1 MRIEITDDLE
11 KLEKCNLCPNN
22 CSVNRF
28 SSVGRCKIGANITVA
43 KAYLHTW
50 EEPVIS
56 GKNGSGTIFFSGCSL
71 GCVFCQNYKISS
83 DNFGKEI
90 TPSRLADIFKSLEE
104 KGAENINLVT
114 PTPHVYGIIDALNIY
129 RPNIPIVYNS
139 SGYESVETLKL
150 LDGYV
155 DVYLPDFK
163 YYDNDLAYK
172 FSNVRNYR
180 EITVNAIDEMLRQ
193 TGKPKIENG
202 LIKKGVIIRHLVL
215 PSHTSDSIKVMD
227 EILARYSSNVLV
239 SLMGQ
244 YTPVRH
250 NDKYAELNRKVTP
263 LEYKRVLRY
272 MQNVGLTNGFCQE
285 LDSSATTYIPSF
297 DLEGV

>member
-1 MRIEITDDLE
+1 MIKASYLE

-43 KAYLHTW
+43 KAYLHAW

-114 PTPHVYGIIDALNIY
+114 PTPHVYSIIDALNIY

>member
-1 MRIEITDDLE
+1 MIKASYLE

-28 SSVGRCKIGANITVA
+28 SSVGRCKIGTNITVA
-43 KAYLHTW
+43 KSYLHAW

-180 EITVNAIDEMLRQ
+180 KITVNAIDEMLRQ

>member
-1 MRIEITDDLE
+1 MIKASYLE

-43 KAYLHTW
+43 KSYLHAW

>member
-1 MRIEITDDLE
+1 MIKASYLE

-22 CSVNRF
+22 CSANRF

-43 KAYLHTW
+43 KAYLHEW

-56 GKNGSGTIFFSGCSL
+56 GKNGSGTIFFSGCTL
-71 GCVFCQNYKISS
+71 GCVFCQNYQISS

-90 TPSRLADIFKSLEE
+90 TPSHLADIFKSLEE

-114 PTPHVYGIIDALNIY
+114 PTPHIYGIIDALNIY

-215 PSHTSDSIKVMD
+215 PSHTSDSIKVMS

-244 YTPVRH
+244 YTPVRR
-250 NDKYAELNRKVTP
+250 NDKYDELNRKVTP

-285 LDSSATTYIPSF
+285 LDSSTTMYIPSF

>member
-1 MRIEITDDLE
+1 MIKASYLE

-43 KAYLHTW
+43 KSYLHAW

-193 TGKPKIENG
+193 TGKPKIENR

-227 EILARYSSNVLV
+227 KILARYSSNVLV

>member
-1 MRIEITDDLE
+1 MIKASYLE

-43 KAYLHTW
+43 KAYLHAW

-104 KGAENINLVT
+104 KGAGNINLVT

>member
-1 MRIEITDDLE
+1 MIKASYLE

-43 KAYLHTW
+43 KAYLHAW

-90 TPSRLADIFKSLEE
+90 TPSRLSDIFKSLEE

>member
-1 MRIEITDDLE
+1 MIKASYLE

-43 KAYLHTW
+43 KAYLHAW

>member
-1 MRIEITDDLE
+1 MIKASYLE

-22 CSVNRF
+22 CSANRF

-43 KAYLHTW
+43 KAYLHEW

-56 GKNGSGTIFFSGCSL
+56 GKNGSGTIFFSGCTL
-71 GCVFCQNYKISS
+71 GCVFCQNYQISS

-90 TPSRLADIFKSLEE
+90 TPSHLADIFKSLEE

-163 YYDNDLAYK
+163 YYDNDLAYE

-215 PSHTSDSIKVMD
+215 PSHTSDSIKVMG

-244 YTPVRH
+244 YTPVRR

-285 LDSSATTYIPSF
+285 LDSSTTTYIPSF

>member
-1 MRIEITDDLE
+1 MIKASYLE

-43 KAYLHTW
+43 KSYLHAW

-180 EITVNAIDEMLRQ
+180 EITVNAIDEMIRQ

>member
-1 MRIEITDDLE
+1 MIKASYLE

-22 CSVNRF
+22 CSANRF
-28 SSVGRCKIGANITVA
+28 SSVGRCKIGANVTVA
-43 KAYLHTW
+43 KAYLHEW

-56 GKNGSGTIFFSGCSL
+56 GKHGSGTVFFSGCTL
-71 GCVFCQNYKISS
+71 GCVFCQNYQISS

-90 TPSRLADIFKSLEE
+90 TTSRLADIFKSLEE

-150 LDGYV
+150 LEGYV

-180 EITVNAIDEMLRQ
+180 EITLNAIDEMIRQ
-193 TGKPKIENG
+193 TGKPTIENG

-215 PSHTSDSIKVMD
+215 PSHTADSIKVVD
-227 EILARYSSNVLV
+227 EIASRYSNDVLV
-239 SLMGQ
+239 SIMGQ
-244 YTPVRH
+244 YTPVRRC
-250 NDKYAELNRKVTP
+250 DKYAELNRKITP

-272 MQNVGLTNGFCQE
+272 MQKVGLINGFYQE
-285 LDSSATTYIPSF
+285 LDSSAITYIPSF

>member
-1 MRIEITDDLE
+1 MIKASYLE

>member
-1 MRIEITDDLE
+1 MIKASYLE

-139 SGYESVETLKL
+139 SGYESVETLKH

>member
-1 MRIEITDDLE
+1 MIKASYLE

-285 LDSSATTYIPSF
+285 LDSSATMYIPSF

>member
-1 MRIEITDDLE
+1 MIKASYLE

-172 FSNVRNYR
+172 YSNVRNYR

>member
-1 MRIEITDDLE
+1 MIKASYLE

-193 TGKPKIENG
+193 TGKPKIENV

-227 EILARYSSNVLV
+227 KILARYSSNVLV

>member
-1 MRIEITDDLE
+1 MIKASYLE

-155 DVYLPDFK
+155 DAYLPDFK

>member
-1 MRIEITDDLE
+1 MIKASYLE

-28 SSVGRCKIGANITVA
+28 SSVGMCKIGANITVA

-193 TGKPKIENG
+193 TGKPKIENV

>member
-1 MRIEITDDLE
+1 MH
-11 KLEKCNLCPNN
+11 
-22 CSVNRF
+22 
-28 SSVGRCKIGANITVA
+28 A
-43 KAYLHTW
+43 W

-180 EITVNAIDEMLRQ
+180 KITVNAIDEMLRQ

>member
-1 MRIEITDDLE
+1 MIKASYLE

-172 FSNVRNYR
+172 YSDVRNYR

>member
-1 MRIEITDDLE
+1 MIKASYLE

-193 TGKPKIENG
+193 TGKPKIENR

-227 EILARYSSNVLV
+227 KILARYSSNVLV

>member
-1 MRIEITDDLE
+1 MIKASYLE

-193 TGKPKIENG
+193 TGKPKIENV